1 MLCNSCQFPIGEK
14 ETVVVCE
21 GCAKRTHTFCLVP
34 KGDKKVCDVCYVLEA
49 QEPMAYQ
56 FELPDY
62 IRRTNI
68 ETYRK
73 CPNKF
78 KLEVLENNP
87 QPPRTYTQVGVDLH
101 EIFEKAL
108 LDRTFTEGKQVE
120 EYHKY
125 LEAHR
130 AMNLYVDE
138 EEENAFTKRAMDCI
152 RNFNELL
159 PSIPKPLITEETIF
173 YEVGEDLPK
182 VRFTMDA
189 ILEEPDGSLALLD
202 WKTGKELVGKQLAED
217 LQAPLYIFGVEQKY
231 GRPVS
236 RFTFYYLK
244 DNKVREFVRRA
255 DGVFVCTVGKREYKI
270 DLNEM
275 LGTVKSLFTRIKN
288 GDFNIPRETK
298 GMYFTCKMC
307 HLQDQGLC
315 SGADTE
321 VWKNTWGG

>member
-1 MLCNSCQFPIGEK
+1 MNCNSCQFPIGEK
-14 ETVVVCE
+14 ETIGVC
-21 GCAKRTHTFCLVP
+21 GVCAKSTHSFCLIP
-34 KGDKKVCDVCYVLEA
+34 KDDKMVCDVCYVLNV
-49 QEPMAYQ
+49 QEVKSYQ
-56 FELPDY
+56 FELPEA

-87 QPPRTYTQVGVDLH
+87 QPPKTYTQVGIDLH
-101 EIFEKAL
+101 EIFEEVL
-108 LDRTFTEGKQVE
+108 HDRSITKMEQIAKYTE
-120 EYHKY
+120 Y
-125 LEAHR
+125 LKAHR
-130 AMNLYVDE
+130 EMKLYVDE
-138 EEENAFTKRAMDCI
+138 QEENNFTKRAMDCI
-152 RNFNELL
+152 ENFNEVVKAL
-159 PSIPKPLITEETIF
+159 PKPFVTEETIY
-173 YEVGEDLPK
+173 YEVAPDLPK

-189 ILEEPDGSLALLD
+189 IFEEPDGSLALLD

-236 RFTFYYLK
+236 RFTFHYLK
-244 DNKVREFVRRA
+244 DNKVREFVRRE

-270 DLNEM
+270 NLNEM

-307 HLQDQGLC
+307 HLQEQGLC

-321 VWKNTWGG
+321 AWKNNWRG

>member
-14 ETVVVCE
+14 ETVAVC
-21 GCAKRTHTFCLVP
+21 GVCANSTHSFCLVP
-34 KGDKKVCDVCYVLEA
+34 KDEKMVCDVCYVLDV
-49 QEPMAYQ
+49 QEVKAYQ
-56 FELPDY
+56 FEMPDH

-78 KLEVLENNP
+78 KLEVLEGHA
-87 QPPRTYTQVGVDLH
+87 QPPRTYTQVGIDLH
-101 EIFEKAL
+101 EVFEKAL
-108 LDRTFTEGKQVE
+108 LDRSFTKQMQID
-120 EYHKY
+120 EYYQY
-125 LEAHR
+125 LEKHR
-130 AMNLYVDE
+130 EMELYKDQE
-138 EEENAFTKRAMDCI
+138 EEDSFTKRAMDCI
-152 RNFNELL
+152 DNFNLIL
-159 PSIPKPLITEETIF
+159 PTKPMPFITEETIF
-173 YEVGEDLPK
+173 YEVAEDLPK

-189 ILEEPDGSLALLD
+189 IFEEPDGTLALED

-231 GRPVS
+231 GRKVS
-236 RFTFYYLK
+236 RFTFHYLK
-244 DNKVREFVRRA
+244 DNKVREFVRRE
-255 DGVFVCTVGKREYKI
+255 DDVFVCTVGKREYKI
-270 DLNEM
+270 NLNEM

-307 HLQDQGLC
+307 HLQDMGLC

-321 VWKNTWGG
+321 VWKNNWGR